1 MYSESDFNAEL
12 LLHGGYVWEEARAT
26 SVTLRLSAGDL
37 ASRRESR
44 DGYDAEVEARRT
56 ELLGAK
62 NWSAVMDFA
71 LAADELPPELLAWL
85 RLALATPEQLAAA
98 ASVDDFAS
106 PMGGAHERLVVE
118 TLRVTTERQQV
129 ESGAGPL

>member
-1 MYSESDFNAEL
+1 MSVYSESDFNAEL

-62 NWSAVMDFA
+62 NWSAVA
-71 LAADELPPELLAWL
+71 LSRPKAAV
-85 RLALATPEQLAAA
+85 
-98 ASVDDFAS
+98 AS
-106 PMGGAHERLVVE
+106 
-118 TLRVTTERQQV
+118 TTHT
-129 ESGAGPL
+129 